1 MSDALRLYVYQNG
14 ERVGMVDSANSLQ
27 WAPAFVDVGE
37 IKLVCG
43 ATAANRAML
52 VQGAVLYNPDTP
64 GLAALIVATELD
76 SAACKLTV
84 RGKFT
89 LQRFAQRIAKGKT
102 TVTDAAAGLLDLCR
116 ANLRGLEVTVP
127 DAADFTAPCEAVDLE
142 WVTCLDAMTQLAET
156 GGFGLRCAFDP
167 ATGSETLELLQGK
180 DRSAPGSDL
189 YMGYFSTR
197 MQNLSRPTYTEDA
210 SDYANV
216 VLCGGEEP
224 SEGDSFTRYFC
235 EVGDITAAGNARHEL
250 WVDGSS
256 VKHKYTVQNA
266 DGNTTEKTYTETEYQ
281 TAVQNYA
288 RAALANHLGT
298 RQLKC
303 TAADS
308 QMIYGQDYALGDI
321 VPVRVEEI
329 GLEATA
335 RVASIKIIYEST
347 GRSLCPVFDNFTFKK
362 E

>member
-1 MSDALRLYVYQNG
+1 
-14 ERVGMVDSANSLQ
+14 MVDSANSLQ
-27 WAPAFVDVGE
+27 WAPAFADVGE

-43 ATAANRAML
+43 ATATNRAML

-76 SAACKLTV
+76 SDARKLTV
-84 RGKFT
+84 RGQSLP

-116 ANLRGLEVTVP
+116 ANLRELEVALP
-127 DAADFTAPCEAVDLE
+127 DAADFTVPCEAVDLE

-180 DRSAPGSDL
+180 GPQRTGGAICTWATFRPGCRT
-189 YMGYFSTR
+189 FPAQPIPR
-197 MQNLSRPTYTEDA
+197 MPATTPMWCCAAARNPARGTALP
-210 SDYANV
+210 
-216 VLCGGEEP
+216 GI
-224 SEGDSFTRYFC
+224 FC
-235 EVGDITAAGNARHEL
+235 EVGDITAIGNARHEL

-266 DGNTTEKTYTETEYQ
+266 DGSTTEKTYTETEYQ

-288 RAALANHLGT
+288 RAALANHLNPAAEMHRR
-298 RQLKC
+298 RQPDDLRSGLRPGRYC
-303 TAADS
+303 AGAGGGDWPGS
-308 QMIYGQDYALGDI
+308 HRAGGQHQDHLRKHRAQPLPC
-321 VPVRVEEI
+321 V
-329 GLEATA
+329 
-335 RVASIKIIYEST
+335 
-347 GRSLCPVFDNFTFKK
+347 
-362 E
+362 

>member
-1 MSDALRLYVYQNG
+1 MSDILHLYVYRDG
-14 ERVGMVDSANSLQ
+14 LRVGAVDSANSLQ
-27 WAPAFVDVGE
+27 WAPAFADVGE
-37 IKLVCG
+37 CKLVCG
-43 ATAANRAML
+43 ATAANRALL

-64 GLAALIVATELD
+64 GRAAVVLATELD
-76 SAACKLTV
+76 STARKLTV

-89 LQRFAQRIAKGKT
+89 LQRFAQRVAKGKT
-102 TVTDAAAGLLDLCR
+102 TVTDAAAGLLDVCR
-116 ANLRGLEVTVP
+116 SNLRGLEVAVP
-127 DAADFTAPCEAVDLE
+127 DTAGFAAPCETVDLE
-142 WVTCLDAMTQLAET
+142 WVTCLDAMTQLAQT

-180 DRSAPGSDL
+180 DRSVPGSDL

-197 MQNLSRPTYTEDA
+197 MQNLSSPVYTEDA

-224 SEGDSFTRYFC
+224 GENDSFTRYFC
-235 EVGDITAAGNARHEL
+235 EIGDTAAAGNARHEL

-256 VKHKYTVQNA
+256 VKHKYTDSA
-266 DGNTTEKTYTETEYQ
+266 GNEQTYTEAEYQ

-288 RAALANHLGT
+288 RAALADHLGT

-308 QMIYGQDYALGDI
+308 QMIYGQDYDLGDL

>member
-14 ERVGMVDSANSLQ
+14 ERMGMVDSANSLQ
-27 WAPAFVDVGE
+27 WAPAFADVGE

-43 ATAANRAML
+43 ATATNRAML

-76 SAACKLTV
+76 SDARKLTV

-116 ANLRGLEVTVP
+116 ANLRELEVALP

-142 WVTCLDAMTQLAET
+142 WVTCLDA
-156 GGFGLRCAFDP
+156 
-167 ATGSETLELLQGK
+167 
-180 DRSAPGSDL
+180 
-189 YMGYFSTR
+189 
-197 MQNLSRPTYTEDA
+197 
-210 SDYANV
+210 

-266 DGNTTEKTYTETEYQ
+266 DDSTTEKTYTETEYQ

>member
-14 ERVGMVDSANSLQ
+14 ERMGMVDSANSLQ
-27 WAPAFVDVGE
+27 WAPAFADVGE

-43 ATAANRAML
+43 ATATNRAML

-76 SAACKLTV
+76 SDARKLTV

-116 ANLRGLEVTVP
+116 ANLRELEVALP

-142 WVTCLDAMTQLAET
+142 WVTCLD
-156 GGFGLRCAFDP
+156 
-167 ATGSETLELLQGK
+167 
-180 DRSAPGSDL
+180 
-189 YMGYFSTR
+189 
-197 MQNLSRPTYTEDA
+197 
-210 SDYANV
+210 V

-266 DGNTTEKTYTETEYQ
+266 DDSTTEKTYTETEYQ

>member
-14 ERVGMVDSANSLQ
+14 ERVGMVDSASSLQ
-27 WAPAFVDVGE
+27 WAPAFADVGE

-43 ATAANRAML
+43 ATATNRAML

-76 SAACKLTV
+76 SDARKLTV

-116 ANLRGLEVTVP
+116 ANLRELEVALP

-197 MQNLSRPTYTEDA
+197 MQNLSSPTYTEDA

-224 SEGDSFTRYFC
+224 SEGDSFTRYF
-235 EVGDITAAGNARHEL
+235 AR
-250 WVDGSS
+250 
-256 VKHKYTVQNA
+256 
-266 DGNTTEKTYTETEYQ
+266 
-281 TAVQNYA
+281 
-288 RAALANHLGT
+288 
-298 RQLKC
+298 
-303 TAADS
+303 
-308 QMIYGQDYALGDI
+308 
-321 VPVRVEEI
+321 
-329 GLEATA
+329 
-335 RVASIKIIYEST
+335 
-347 GRSLCPVFDNFTFKK
+347 
-362 E
+362 

>member
-14 ERVGMVDSANSLQ
+14 ERMGMVDSSNSLQ
-27 WAPAFVDVGE
+27 WAPAFADVGE

-43 ATAANRAML
+43 ATATNRAML

-76 SAACKLTV
+76 SDARKLTV

-116 ANLRGLEVTVP
+116 ANLRELEVALP

-197 MQNLSRPTYTEDA
+197 MQNLSSPTYTEDA

-224 SEGDSFTRYFC
+224 SEGGQLYPVFLR
-235 EVGDITAAGNARHEL
+235 GRRHH
-250 WVDGSS
+250 SRR
-256 VKHKYTVQNA
+256 QCP
-266 DGNTTEKTYTETEYQ
+266 
-281 TAVQNYA
+281 A
-288 RAALANHLGT
+288 RAVGG
-298 RQLKC
+298 RQQRK
-303 TAADS
+303 AQIHRAE
-308 QMIYGQDYALGDI
+308 
-321 VPVRVEEI
+321 R
-329 GLEATA
+329 
-335 RVASIKIIYEST
+335 
-347 GRSLCPVFDNFTFKK
+347 GRQHHRENLHRNRIPDRRAELCPRSSGQSPGDPAAEMNRRRQPNDLRSGLRPGRYCAGAGGGDRPGSHRAGGQHQDHLRKHRAQPLPCV
-362 E
+362 

>member
-1 MSDALRLYVYQNG
+1 MSDALRLYVYRG
-14 ERVGMVDSANSLQ
+14 ASRVGLVESAGSLQ
-27 WAPAFVDVGE
+27 WMPAFDGPGE

-43 ATAANRAML
+43 ATALNRAML

-64 GLAALIVATELD
+64 GLAAEILATDLET
-76 SAACKLTV
+76 AEYKLTV

-89 LQRFAQRIAKGKT
+89 LQRFAQRVAKGKT
-102 TVTDAAAGLLDLCR
+102 TVTDAAAGLLGICR
-116 ANLRGLEVTVP
+116 ANLRGLPVTVP
-127 DAADFTAPCEAVDLE
+127 DTAPFAAACEAVDVA
-142 WVTCLDAMTQLAET
+142 WTDCLTAMQTLAKA
-156 GGFGLRCAFDP
+156 GGFGMRCVFDP
-167 ATGSETLELLQGK
+167 ATGGETLELVQGK
-180 DRSAPGSDL
+180 DRSAPGSEL

-197 MQNLSRPTYTEDA
+197 MQNLSAPTYTQDV

-224 SEGDSFTRYFC
+224 GEDDSFTRYFC
-235 EVGDITAAGNARHEL
+235 EIGDTTSTGNARHEL

-256 VKHKYTVQNA
+256 VRHKYTDA
-266 DGNTTEKTYTETEYQ
+266 SGTERTYTEAEYQ

-288 RAALANHLGT
+288 RAALVNHLGT

-308 QMIYGQDYALGDI
+308 QMIYGRDYALGDI
-321 VPVRVEEI
+321 VPIRVEEI
-329 GLEATA
+329 GLEASA
-335 RVASIKIIYEST
+335 RVASLKIIYENT
-347 GRSLCPVFDNFTFKK
+347 GRTLCPVFDNFTFKK

>member
-27 WAPAFVDVGE
+27 WAPAFADVGE

-43 ATAANRAML
+43 ATATNRAML

-76 SAACKLTV
+76 SDARKLTV

-116 ANLRGLEVTVP
+116 ANLRELEVALP

-142 WVTCLDAMTQLAET
+142 WVTCLDAMTH
-156 GGFGLRCAFDP
+156 
-167 ATGSETLELLQGK
+167 
-180 DRSAPGSDL
+180 
-189 YMGYFSTR
+189 
-197 MQNLSRPTYTEDA
+197 A

-266 DGNTTEKTYTETEYQ
+266 DGSTTEKTYTETEYQ

>member
-1 MSDALRLYVYQNG
+1 
-14 ERVGMVDSANSLQ
+14 MVDSANSLQ
-27 WAPAFVDVGE
+27 WAPAFADVGE

-43 ATAANRAML
+43 ATATNRAML

-76 SAACKLTV
+76 SDARKLTV

-116 ANLRGLEVTVP
+116 ANLRELEVALP

-197 MQNLSRPTYTEDA
+197 MQNLSSPTYTEDA

-224 SEGDSFTRYFC
+224 SEGASSISTVLVSAVASMGSA
-235 EVGDITAAGNARHEL
+235 ELMSVGAA
-250 WVDGSS
+250 VSS
-256 VKHKYTVQNA
+256 A
-266 DGNTTEKTYTETEYQ
+266 W
-281 TAVQNYA
+281 
-288 RAALANHLGT
+288 ALA
-298 RQLKC
+298 
-303 TAADS
+303 A
-308 QMIYGQDYALGDI
+308 
-321 VPVRVEEI
+321 
-329 GLEATA
+329 
-335 RVASIKIIYEST
+335 
-347 GRSLCPVFDNFTFKK
+347 
-362 E
+362 